1 MTMNPEFRLLVRF
14 AEQLQGQPLPTLGRR
29 SSFVLEVSED
39 AFTYT
44 PVTTNAPRRQ
54 TFVHA
59 SRVFERFRETGSLNT
74 SKYTDLTVNSSYI
87 LALIKA
93 YSEKEE
99 PARNDEKEREFSA
112 DAIEDLNEI
121 PLGVEEPEKSSRT
134 STSYAR
140 DPKVRAYV
148 IARAKG
154 ACEFCGEKG
163 FLMVGGMNYY
173 LEAHHVIAL
182 ANDGK
187 DTPTNVIALCPKHH
201 REAHFGINRKEI
213 EAEMMRLLS
222 SLPKKSHNKAV
233 TRRR

>member
-1 MTMNPEFRLLVRF
+1 MTMSPEFRLLLKF
-14 AEQLQGQPLPTLGRR
+14 AEQYQGRSLPTLGKR
-29 SSFVLEVSED
+29 SFFVLEVSED
-39 AFTYT
+39 AFIYT
-44 PVTTNAPRRQ
+44 PVKTNSPRRQ

-59 SRVFERFRETGSLNT
+59 SRVFERYRETGSLKT
-74 SKYTDLTVNSSYI
+74 SNYTDLTVNSSYI

-93 YSEKEE
+93 YSENGE
-99 PARNDEKEREFSA
+99 PARKDEKVREFSA

-121 PLGVEEPEKSSRT
+121 PLDVEEPEKTTRT
-134 STSYAR
+134 SSSYAR

-182 ANDGK
+182 ADDGK
-187 DTPTNVIALCPKHH
+187 DTLANVIALCPKHH
-201 REAHFGINRKEI
+201 REAHFGINRNEI
-213 EAEMMRLLS
+213 EAEMTKLLRALS
-222 SLPKKSHNKAV
+222 KKTHNKAAA
-233 TRRR
+233 RRR